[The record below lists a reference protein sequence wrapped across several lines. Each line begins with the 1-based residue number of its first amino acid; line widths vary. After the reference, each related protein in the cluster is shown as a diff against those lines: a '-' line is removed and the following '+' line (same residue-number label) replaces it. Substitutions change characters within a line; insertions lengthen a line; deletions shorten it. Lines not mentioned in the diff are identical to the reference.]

1 LVNRLTDNSFN
12 RILFIRQKNEETIK
26 QLNKQRLNNKMKR
39 YLILL
44 LFTFQGL
51 MAQVQFE
58 ARVSKN
64 TLGINERLRIDF
76 IMNVDGDNFDQPAF
90 DGFRIVAGP
99 SQQISQ
105 SWVNGRSSF
114 QKIYSY
120 ILQPAQKGTLTIKQS
135 SIEFNGQIYKTSPI
149 KIVVTNAV
157 AQERDPSDRPQG
169 AGSETLNLVAE
180 ISKTNPY
187 LNEPITVVYKLYFN
201 NINVTGFK
209 ELGKPKYND
218 FWNQNIEIKQLAIE
232 EGSYKGQKCYFVVLK
247 KTILYPQKSGNLTI
261 EPLSLDI
268 GVQLPTNR
276 TNMFG
281 QMQLIDDNKIVSAG
295 AKTIHVRPLPEATKP
310 EGFTGAVGKFD
321 FKVTPSKTTLKN
333 GESLDL
339 FVTATGSGNMKLF
352 TLPKPVVPNALEMY
366 DPVHDE
372 KVTTSLS
379 GMSGKISDKYTIIPQ
394 YKGKYVIKPMQF
406 SYFDLNSG
414 SYKTITSQEITV
426 DVLDGPMQAEADA
439 TANASKNVI
448 SKTEQF
454 KYIKPKTTLVSMA
467 KNDFYGSNLYYSL
480 LLAPFIILPII
491 VLAKKKKEAIDSD
504 VTGNRIRMNNKLAK
518 KYLSE
523 AKKQLNNKE
532 PFYIALEK
540 AMHNFLKAK
549 LHIETSEMSKDN
561 IRELLLSRNA
571 NPETVQSFIHLTENC
586 EFARYAPASSASI
599 QQDYDKA
606 VLIIS
611 ELEKQIV

>member
-1 LVNRLTDNSFN
+1 
-12 RILFIRQKNEETIK
+12 
-26 QLNKQRLNNKMKR
+26 MKR
-39 YLILL
+39 YLILFL
-44 LFTFQGL
+44 LTFQGL

-64 TLGINERLRIDF
+64 TLGLNERLRVDF
-76 IMNVDGDNFDQPAF
+76 IMNVDGDNFEQPSF
-90 DGFRIVAGP
+90 DGFKLVAGP

-105 SWVNGRSSF
+105 SWINGRSSF

-120 ILQPAQKGTLTIKQS
+120 ILQPERKGAVTIKQAA
-135 SIEFNGQIYKTSPI
+135 IEYNGQIYKTNPI
-149 KIVVTNAV
+149 KVTVTNAV
-157 AQERDPSDRPQG
+157 AQERDPSDRPP
-169 AGSETLNLVAE
+169 GSGNELLTLVAE

-201 NINVTGFK
+201 NIGVTGFK
-209 ELGKPKYND
+209 ELAKPKYND
-218 FWNQNIEIKQLAIE
+218 FWNQNIDIKQLAIE
-232 EGSYKGQKCYFVVLK
+232 EGSYQGQRCYYVILK
-247 KTILYPQKSGNLTI
+247 KAILYPQKAGKLTI

-276 TNMFG
+276 RDMFG
-281 QMQLIDDNKIVSAG
+281 QMIITEDSKVVSAG
-295 AKTIHVRPLPEATKP
+295 AKTINVRPLPESTKP
-310 EGFTGAVGKFD
+310 EGFTGAVGRLNFT
-321 FKVTPSKTTLKN
+321 VTPSKTTLKN

-339 FVTATGSGNMKLF
+339 IVSAQGTGNMKLF

-372 KVTTSLS
+372 KVTTSLA
-379 GMSGKISDKYTIIPQ
+379 GMSGRITDKYTIIPQ
-394 YKGKYVIKPMQF
+394 YKGKYAIKPMQF
-406 SYFDLNSG
+406 SYFDLSSG
-414 SYKTITSQEITV
+414 TYKTITSKEIMV
-426 DVLDGPMQAEADA
+426 DVLDGPTPAEANTGS
-439 TANASKNVI
+439 TAKNVAV
-448 SKTEQF
+448 KTEQF
-454 KYIKPKTTLVSMA
+454 KNIKPKTILVGIA
-467 KNDFYGSNLYYSL
+467 KNDFYGSDLYLGL
-480 LLAPFIILPII
+480 LFAPFIIIPLII
-491 VLAKKKKEAIDSD
+491 LGKKKKEAIDSD
-504 VTGNRIRMNNKLAK
+504 VTGNRIRMNNRLAK
-518 KYLSE
+518 KYLSQ
-523 AKKQLNNKE
+523 AKKHLNNKE

-571 NPETVQSFIHLTENC
+571 NPETVQNFIALTENC

>member
-1 LVNRLTDNSFN
+1 
-12 RILFIRQKNEETIK
+12 
-26 QLNKQRLNNKMKR
+26 MKR

-58 ARVSKN
+58 AKVSKN
-64 TLGINERLRIDF
+64 TLGLNERLRVDF
-76 IMNVDGDNFDQPAF
+76 MMNVDGDNFNQPNF
-90 DGFRIVAGP
+90 EGFRVVAGP
-99 SQQISQ
+99 SQQVSQ
-105 SWVNGRSSF
+105 SWINGRSSF

-120 ILQPAQKGTLTIKQS
+120 ILQPAQKGIVTIKQAT
-135 SIEFNGQIYKTSPI
+135 IEFNGQVYKTAPI
-149 KIVVTNAV
+149 KITVTNAV
-157 AQERDPSDRPQG
+157 AEERDPNDRPQQG
-169 AGSETLNLVAE
+169 SGSEMIHLVAE

-187 LNEPITVVYKLYFN
+187 LNEPITVVYKLYFY
-201 NINVTGFK
+201 NIGVNGFK
-209 ELGKPKYND
+209 ELAKPKYND
-218 FWNQNIEIKQLAIE
+218 FWNQNIDIQQLVSE
-232 EGSYKGQKCYFVVLK
+232 EGSYQGQRCYFVVLK
-247 KTILYPQKSGNLTI
+247 KTILYPQKSGRLTI

-276 TNMFG
+276 RDMFG
-281 QMQLIDDNKIVSAG
+281 QMIVADDHKVVTTG
-295 AKTIHVRPLPEATKP
+295 AKTINVRALPESNKP
-310 EGFTGAVGKFD
+310 EGFSGAVGKFN
-321 FKVTPSKTTLKN
+321 FTVTPSKTTLKN

-339 FVTATGSGNMKLF
+339 IVSAAGSGNMKLF

-379 GMSGKISDKYTIIPQ
+379 GMSGKITDKYTIIPQ
-394 YKGKYVIKPMQF
+394 YKGKYAIKPMQF

-414 SYKTITSQEITV
+414 SYKIITSPEIMV
-426 DVLDGPMQAEADA
+426 DVLDGPMQAEANTA
-439 TANASKNVI
+439 ANASKNVI
-448 SKTEQF
+448 AKTEHF
-454 KYIKPKTTLVSMA
+454 KYIKAKTTLVGIA
-467 KNDFYGSNLYYSL
+467 RHDFYGSDLYYGL
-480 LLAPFIILPII
+480 LFLPFIILPII

-504 VTGNRIRMNNKLAK
+504 VTGNRIKMNNKLAK

-571 NPETVQSFIHLTENC
+571 NPESVQSFISLTENC

>member
-1 LVNRLTDNSFN
+1 
-12 RILFIRQKNEETIK
+12 
-26 QLNKQRLNNKMKR
+26 MKK
-39 YLILL
+39 YSILL

-64 TLGINERLRIDF
+64 TLGLNERLRIDF
-76 IMNVDGDNFDQPAF
+76 IMNVDGDNFEQPSF

-105 SWVNGRSSF
+105 SWINGRSSF

-120 ILQPAQKGTLTIKQS
+120 FLLPNQKGTVTIKQA
-135 SIEFNGQIYKTSPI
+135 SIEYNGQIYKTTPI
-149 KIVVTNAV
+149 KITVTNAV
-157 AQERDPSDRPQG
+157 AQERDPNAQQQQG
-169 AGSETLNLVAE
+169 TGNETLNLVAE

-187 LNEPITVVYKLYFN
+187 VNEPITAVYKLYFN
-201 NINVTGFK
+201 NIGVTGFK
-209 ELGKPKYND
+209 ELSKPKYND
-218 FWNQNIEIKQLAIE
+218 FWNQNIDIKQLVVE
-232 EGSYKGQKCYFVVLK
+232 EGSYKGQRCYFVVLK
-247 KTILYPQKSGNLTI
+247 KTILYPQKSGRLTI

-268 GVQLPTNR
+268 GVQLPSNR
-276 TNMFG
+276 RDMFG
-281 QMQLIDDNKIVSAG
+281 QMIITEGNKTVSAG
-295 AKTIHVRPLPEATKP
+295 AKTINVRALPETSKP
-310 EGFTGAVGKFD
+310 PGFTGAVGKFD
-321 FKVTPSKTTLKN
+321 FRVTPSKTSLKN

-339 FVTATGSGNMKLF
+339 IVSATGTGNMKLF

-372 KVTTSLS
+372 KVTTSLA

-394 YKGKYVIKPMQF
+394 YKGKYAIKPMVF

-414 SYKTITSQEITV
+414 SYKTITSPEIMI
-426 DVLDGPMQAEADA
+426 DVLDGPMQAESVASN
-439 TANASKNVI
+439 TSKNVI

-454 KYIKPKTTLVSMA
+454 KYIKSKTILIPIA
-467 KNDFYGSNLYYSL
+467 KDDFYGSDLYYGL
-480 LLAPFIILPII
+480 LLLPFVILPII

-504 VTGNRIRMNNKLAK
+504 VTGNRIKMNNKLAK

-523 AKKQLNNKE
+523 AKKQLNHKE

-561 IRELLLSRNA
+561 IRELLLSRNS
-571 NPETVQSFIHLTENC
+571 NTETVQSFINLTENC

>member
-1 LVNRLTDNSFN
+1 
-12 RILFIRQKNEETIK
+12 
-26 QLNKQRLNNKMKR
+26 MKR

-44 LFTFQGL
+44 LISFQGL

-58 ARVSKN
+58 AKVTKN
-64 TLGINERLRIDF
+64 TLGLNERLRIDF

-90 DGFRIVAGP
+90 EGFRVTAGP
-99 SQQISQ
+99 SQQVSQ

-114 QKIYSY
+114 QKAYSY
-120 ILQPAQKGTLTIKQS
+120 ILQPLQKGTLTIKPA
-135 SIEFNGQIYKTSPI
+135 SIEYNGQVYKTAPI
-149 KIVVTNAV
+149 KITVTNAV
-157 AQERDPSDRPQG
+157 AQERDPNDRPQG
-169 AGSETLNLVAE
+169 SSNELLNLVAE

-201 NINVTGFK
+201 NIGVTGFK
-209 ELGKPKYND
+209 ELAKPKYND
-218 FWNQNIEIKQLAIE
+218 FWNQNIDIKQLSVQ
-232 EGSYKGQKCYFVVLK
+232 EGTFQGQRCYYVVLK
-247 KTILYPQKSGNLTI
+247 KTILYPQKSGKLTI

-276 TNMFG
+276 RDMFG
-281 QMQLIDDNKIVSAG
+281 QMIITDDNKVVSAG
-295 AKTIHVRPLPEATKP
+295 AKVITVRPLPETNKP
-310 EGFTGAVGKFD
+310 EGFTGAVGKLNFT
-321 FKVTPSKTTLKN
+321 VTPTKTTLKN
-333 GESLDL
+333 GEGLDL
-339 FVTATGSGNMKLF
+339 IVSASGTGNMKLF

-372 KVTTSLS
+372 NVTTSLS
-379 GMSGKISDKYTIIPQ
+379 GMSGKITDKYTIVPQ
-394 YKGKYVIKPMQF
+394 YKGKYAIKPMQF
-406 SYFDLNSG
+406 SYFDLSSG
-414 SYKTITSQEITV
+414 SYRTITTKEIMI
-426 DVLDGPMQAEADA
+426 DVLDGPMQAEANA
-439 TANASKNVI
+439 TANASKSVTP
-448 SKTEQF
+448 KTEQF
-454 KYIKPKTTLVSMA
+454 KYIKLKTTLTAIA
-467 KNDFYGSNLYYSL
+467 KNDFYGSNLYYML
-480 LLAPFIILPII
+480 FFAPFIILPII
-491 VLAKKKKEAIDSD
+491 VLAKKRKEAIDGD

-523 AKKQLNNKE
+523 AKKHLNNKE
-532 PFYIALEK
+532 AFYIALEK

-571 NPETVQSFIHLTENC
+571 NPESVQNFITLTENC

-599 QQDYDKA
+599 QQDYEKA